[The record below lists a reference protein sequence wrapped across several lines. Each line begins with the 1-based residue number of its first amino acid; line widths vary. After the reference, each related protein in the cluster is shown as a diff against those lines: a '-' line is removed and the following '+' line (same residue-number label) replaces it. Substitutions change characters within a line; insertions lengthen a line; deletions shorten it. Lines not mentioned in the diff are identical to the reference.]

1 LHEVEITNLQA
12 TAKLDGGQ
20 VLLKPFQFTLNG
32 APVNATVDLDLGV
45 PGYKYD
51 ITFGA
56 DGIPVEPLAN
66 TFSPTY
72 RGQAKGTLIAKAQ
85 IKGAGVTGRNLK
97 SSLNATASFSFTNA
111 NIHIVGPKVKAVLI
125 PISLALRA
133 PELLQSPLDYV
144 SANLRAGA
152 GKIEVTTFTTH
163 SAMFRAE
170 SQGVIPISDVLN
182 DSPLDQP
189 IEISLPRELL
199 AKLRFSNVP
208 TNAPYGKL
216 PQFVQVQG
224 TLGNPQPKTDKLVIA
239 GLTAGGLGG
248 AIGGKAGG
256 ILQGV
261 GGLLGGNLQP
271 TPTQTNSIPA
281 TTNAPATNVQ
291 PQDPVKDILNLFK
304 KPKK

>member
-1 LHEVEITNLQA
+1 
-12 TAKLDGGQ
+12 
-20 VLLKPFQFTLNG
+20 
-32 APVNATVDLDLGV
+32 
-45 PGYKYD
+45 
-51 ITFGA
+51 
-56 DGIPVEPLAN
+56 
-66 TFSPTY
+66 
-72 RGQAKGTLIAKAQ
+72 
-85 IKGAGVTGRNLK
+85 
-97 SSLNATASFSFTNA
+97 
-111 NIHIVGPKVKAVLI
+111 
-125 PISLALRA
+125 
-133 PELLQSPLDYV
+133 
-144 SANLRAGA
+144 
-152 GKIEVTTFTTH
+152 VTTFTTH